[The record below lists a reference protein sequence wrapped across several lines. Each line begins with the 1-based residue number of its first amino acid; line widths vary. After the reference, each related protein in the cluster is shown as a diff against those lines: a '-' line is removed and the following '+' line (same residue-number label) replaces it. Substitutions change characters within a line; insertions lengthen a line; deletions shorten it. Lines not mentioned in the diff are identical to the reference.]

1 MTSNHSAL
9 LRVAQAAK
17 WLGISVPK
25 LYRKVK
31 EGTLPP
37 PFYKQANSVAW
48 LSHELDSIAAA
59 IECGYSIQEQKE
71 IVELIIESRGTA
83 KDNVLMKSQIP
94 QITFNEIVERVV
106 NTLICGQK
114 VTIAELNQLI
124 PVGMNKSAQSIIR
137 RIQEEN
143 ELELSYQRSKKGNP
157 AYWYVTELAAIRY
170 SFYQEENK
178 KVMAERAKS
187 TSQRID
193 TSCLKS
199 IRNRRGMKFIIDNA
213 NI

>member
-1 MTSNHSAL
+1 MVNNHSAL
-9 LRVAQAAK
+9 LRPAQAAE

-37 PFYKQANSVAW
+37 PYYKQANSVAW
-48 LSHELDSIAAA
+48 LSRELDSIAAA

-71 IVELIIESRGTA
+71 IVELIIESRDTA
-83 KDNVLMKSQIP
+83 KDNVLMKNQIP
-94 QITFNEIVERVV
+94 QNTFNEIVECVV
-106 NTLICGQK
+106 NTLICGK
-114 VTIAELNQLI
+114 KITIADLNQLI
-124 PVGMNKSAQSIIR
+124 PVGMDKSAQSIIR

-143 ELELSYQRSKKGNP
+143 ELELSHQRSKKGKP
-157 AYWYVTELAAIRY
+157 AYWYVTELAAVRY
-170 SFYQEENK
+170 SLYQEENK

-187 TSQRID
+187 SSHRFD
-193 TSCLKS
+193 VSCLKG
-199 IRNRRGMKFIIDNA
+199 ICNRRGAKFIVENM